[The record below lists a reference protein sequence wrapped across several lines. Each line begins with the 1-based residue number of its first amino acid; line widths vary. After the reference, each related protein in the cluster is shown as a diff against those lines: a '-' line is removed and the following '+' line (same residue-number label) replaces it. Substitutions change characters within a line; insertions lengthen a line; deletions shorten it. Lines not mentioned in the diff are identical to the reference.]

1 MTLVSP
7 YPYFGGK
14 SKVADEI
21 WRRFGDVSNYIE
33 PFFGS
38 GAVLLARPHTPDLE
52 LVNDVDGYIVNFWRA
67 VQADADT
74 VASYADYPAFESD
87 LHARHAWLV
96 QRKDDLQ
103 ARLEG
108 DPDYYDAKI
117 AGWWV
122 WGMSL
127 WIGSGFCSGR
137 GSWVSVDGKL
147 VNAKAEASAVAGQ
160 LPKVVDRNLRADYV
174 RDYAAIGRQLPRVS
188 GVGVQRAEYADAG
201 IVRRSPRLTAWQ
213 SVNTAKTGRGV
224 ARQLPYLSRPL
235 GGVKRNRIELAG
247 SPKGVQRKLLETV
260 SARGEHRAHRG
271 GLYAYMRDL
280 QTRFARVRVTC
291 GDWTRVVTPA
301 VLTAKTPTAVLLDPP
316 YTHEGREAGLY
327 VSDEAHVHV
336 AAREWAIANGNN
348 PDYRIAYCGYDN
360 DCTFPDGWTRLNWK
374 ANGGYSNQ
382 GTERRENALREV
394 VWFSPHCLQVEQQL
408 SMFEAVKP

>member
-1 MTLVSP
+1 MTLASP

-14 SKVADEI
+14 SKVAAEI

-52 LVNDVDGYIVNFWRA
+52 LVNDLDGYIVNFWRA
-67 VQADADT
+67 VQADADM
-74 VASYADYPAFESD
+74 VAKYADYPAFESD

-147 VNAKAEASAVAGQ
+147 VNKKAQPSAVAGQ
-160 LPKVVDRNLRADYV
+160 LPRVVDRNLRADYV
-174 RDYAAIGRQLPRVS
+174 RDYA
-188 GVGVQRAEYADAG
+188 G
-201 IVRRSPRLTAWQ
+201 IFGQSPRLTAWQ
-213 SVNTAKTGRGV
+213 GVNTVEEGGGV
-224 ARQLPYLSRPL
+224 SRKLPYLSRPL

-247 SPKGVQRKLLETV
+247 SPKGVHRKLLETV
-260 SARGEHRAHRG
+260 SARGVHRVSTH

-316 YTHEGREAGLY
+316 YTHEGRTVGLY
-327 VSDEAHVHV
+327 ASDEAHVHIV
-336 AAREWAIANGNN
+336 AREWAIANGDN
-348 PDYRIAYCGYDN
+348 PDYRIAYCGYD
-360 DCTFPDGWTRLNWK
+360 DGFTFPDGWTRLNWK
-374 ANGGYSNQ
+374 ANGGYSNL
-382 GTERRENALREV
+382 GTERRENAMREV
-394 VWFSPHCLQVEQQL
+394 VWFSPRCLEVGQQL
-408 SMFEAVKP
+408 SMFEAVTP